1 MWDRVEVY
9 TSPWNNECDEWAGCS
24 FIIEDGIVAVW
35 DGPRLKASYAPGEWM
50 RVLGHDDG

>member
-9 TSPWNNECDEWAGCS
+9 ISPWNNECDEWAECS

-35 DGPRLKASYAPGEWM
+35 DGPRLKASYAPGEWT
-50 RVLGHDDG
+50 RVVGWDE